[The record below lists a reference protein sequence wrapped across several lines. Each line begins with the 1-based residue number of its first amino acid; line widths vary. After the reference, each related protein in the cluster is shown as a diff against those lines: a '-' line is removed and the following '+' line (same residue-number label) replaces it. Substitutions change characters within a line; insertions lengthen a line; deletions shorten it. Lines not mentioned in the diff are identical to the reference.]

1 MGGGGDHHGGG
12 GHGHGHGHGGE
23 AGDFRKKVW
32 SMTGGPYCRPKHWR
46 RNTAIALAGIFLIC
60 VPIAMKSAELKL
72 KKATE
77 AKAKTAP
84 IVSALHALTL
94 TRAPLALL
102 TSDLAEAV
110 LRPSFF
116 FLSDPPPLPPRPST
130 TITKMVMRFLP
141 PPCSLPPL

>member
-60 VPIAMKSAELKL
+60 VPIAMKSAELKVVQ
-72 KKATE
+72 
-77 AKAKTAP
+77 P
-84 IVSALHALTL
+84 YRGI
-94 TRAPLALL
+94 
-102 TSDLAEAV
+102 
-110 LRPSFF
+110 
-116 FLSDPPPLPPRPST
+116 
-130 TITKMVMRFLP
+130 IM
-141 PPCSLPPL
+141 